1 MDYNIFNFLFV
12 LFICFYKKIICQ
24 SIIKM
29 SFNDFLKNITINNNN
44 ITFNKINQEKQIP
57 LLCNIKLDDNII
69 NKKINIDINNEKK
82 DLYPIPFIF
91 NFNGK
96 KLNLNIYS
104 EILQNLI
111 NCSNTFSLPYKY
123 LYDENNI
130 FLKLKS
136 EKIIS
141 SKSYAIEK
149 ENNTKN
155 NFIYFGG
162 IPRIKT
168 YKKYSQNCQVDKKL
182 SSWGCKLNSISFKN
196 ENYIYINKN
205 DFLSFNFGLDVNY
218 ISDTFYNY
226 LLEYPFKNFISNE
239 TCYIQNYILYC
250 DCQLIDKKIITFIIN
265 GNTFELNFKRFIKEI
280 QNHKCQI
287 LLEKNP
293 TNRNLFT
300 LGSSFLENYIT
311 LFNYET
317 EYITFISNNPFI
329 IGYQINLTLLLML
342 ICCFILIFQ
351 ILYLSIILSMTIG
364 CENYKLF
371 NLKEN
376 GIFEAFNENRTIKY
390 FIKK

>member
-1 MDYNIFNFLFV
+1 M
-12 LFICFYKKIICQ
+12 
-24 SIIKM
+24 
-29 SFNDFLKNITINNNN
+29 
-44 ITFNKINQEKQIP
+44 
-57 LLCNIKLDDNII
+57 
-69 NKKINIDINNEKK
+69 
-82 DLYPIPFIF
+82 
-91 NFNGK
+91 
-96 KLNLNIYS
+96 
-104 EILQNLI
+104 
-111 NCSNTFSLPYKY
+111 
-123 LYDENNI
+123 YDENNI

-168 YKKYSQNCQVDKKL
+168 YKKYSQNCQVDKKF
-182 SSWGCKLNSISFKN
+182 SSWVCKLNSISFKN
-196 ENYIYINKN
+196 ENYIFINKN
-205 DFLSFNFGLDVNY
+205 DFLSFNFDLDINY
-218 ISDTFYNY
+218 ISDNFYNY
-226 LLEYPFKNFISNE
+226 LLEYPFKNYISNK
-239 TCYIQNYILYC
+239 TYYIQNYIIYC
-250 DCQLIDKKIITFIIN
+250 DCNLINKKIISFIIYE
-265 GNTFELNFKRFIKEI
+265 NTFELYFKQFLKEI
-280 QNHKCQI
+280 NHNKCQI
-287 LLEKNP
+287 LFEKNP
-293 TNRNLFT
+293 KNRNLFV

-329 IGYQINLTLLLML
+329 IGFELNFTLLLML

-364 CENYKLF
+364 CDKYKLF

-390 FIKK
+390 FIK